1 MGVKQQ
7 RSRGQALVEFSLA
20 IPLFVAMVV
29 GIAEGG
35 YYVAATTIV
44 NSAAHEGARLGV
56 LDTTASPA
64 DVRTRVK
71 ETAAS
76 MVGLADTDISLHL
89 AQVQEDG
96 SHAALAACDAT
107 CYGARAKDDRL
118 VVDVA
123 YAHVPLVGYIFEGL
137 TFPAN
142 ASAELT
148 VEGDAA

>member
-1 MGVKQQ
+1 VSRAK

-20 IPLFVAMVV
+20 IPLFVAIVV

-56 LDTTASPA
+56 IGTTASPS
-64 DVRTRVK
+64 VIRTRVK
-71 ETAAS
+71 EAAAPI
-76 MVGLADTDISLHL
+76 VGLSNAVINLRL
-89 AQVQEDG
+89 AKVQEDG

-107 CYGARAKDDRL
+107 CYGTRLKEDRL
-118 VVDVA
+118 VVDIT
-123 YAHVPLVGYIFEGL
+123 YTHVPLVGYLFPDL

>member
-1 MGVKQQ
+1 VSRRQ

-20 IPLFVAMVV
+20 IPLFMAIVV

-44 NSAAHEGARLGV
+44 NSATHEGARLGV
-56 LDTTASPA
+56 IGTTALPGTIQA
-64 DVRTRVK
+64 RVK
-71 ETAAS
+71 EAAAPI
-76 MVGLADTDISLHL
+76 VGLSDAAISLRL
-89 AQVQEDG
+89 AKVQEDG
-96 SHAALAACDAT
+96 THAALAACDAA
-107 CYGARAKDDRL
+107 CYGTRTTEDWL

-123 YAHVPLVGYIFEGL
+123 YTHVPLVGYLFPGL

-142 ASAELT
+142 ATAELT

>member
-1 MGVKQQ
+1 VSRAK

-20 IPLFVAMVV
+20 IPLFVAIVV

-56 LDTTASPA
+56 IGTTASPS
-64 DVRTRVK
+64 VIRTRVK
-71 ETAAS
+71 EAAAPI
-76 MVGLADTDISLHL
+76 VGLSNAVINLRL
-89 AQVQEDG
+89 AKVQADG

-107 CYGARAKDDRL
+107 CYGTRLKEDRL

-123 YAHVPLVGYIFEGL
+123 YTHVPLVGYLFPDL

>member
-1 MGVKQQ
+1 MSKPQ

-20 IPLFVAMVV
+20 IPLFMALVV

-44 NSAAHEGARLGV
+44 NSATHEGARLGV
-56 LDTTASPA
+56 IATTASPSTIQ
-64 DVRTRVK
+64 TRIK
-71 ETAAS
+71 EAAAPI
-76 MVGLADTDISLHL
+76 VGLSDAAISLRL
-89 AQVQEDG
+89 AKVQEDG

-107 CYGARAKDDRL
+107 CYGTRAKEDRL

-123 YAHVPLVGYIFEGL
+123 YTHVPLVGYLFPGL

-142 ASAELT
+142 TAAELT

>member
-1 MGVKQQ
+1 VSWAT

-20 IPLFVAMVV
+20 IPLFMAIVV

-56 LDTTASPA
+56 IRTTASPT
-64 DVRTRVK
+64 VIGTRVK
-71 ETAAS
+71 EAAAPI
-76 MVGLADTDISLHL
+76 VGLSDAAIGLRL
-89 AQVQEDG
+89 AKVQEDG
-96 SHAALAACDAT
+96 SHAALVACDAT
-107 CYGARAKDDRL
+107 CYGTRAKEDRL

-123 YAHVPLVGYIFEGL
+123 YTHVPLIGYVFPGL

-142 ASAELT
+142 ASAELS